1 MVPPGGTREKSP
13 GPGSTFARLKRKC
26 APAPHKV
33 CGKCFH
39 PAKVPCPKRRGLRG
53 NMVPRQIARGPRCG
67 AALRFRRSA
76 AILVE
81 PTVPRLEGGFPR
93 LRPVAASFVPAR
105 GGMHPP
111 SKWSRDSNPSVRL
124 RRPAPFTQGSLIR
137 CAVGANSIVP
147 WKVRRKEGGG
157 EAAPFFWVQHIL
169 APAGILSSSM
179 TRWSF
184 SSPFSVW
191 TAEMSIPQLSW
202 PIIFLGGRLTM
213 ASRVLP
219 TSSSGS

>member
-1 MVPPGGTREKSP
+1 MRPGTPQSLREVLSPSQSPLSKKKGLTGEHGSPSNRAWPAVRCRIALPQKRRDFGGADRPPPGR
-13 GPGSTFARLKRKC
+13 R
-26 APAPHKV
+26 
-33 CGKCFH
+33 
-39 PAKVPCPKRRGLRG
+39 VPSSA
-53 NMVPRQIARGPRCG
+53 ARGR
-67 AALRFRRSA
+67 
-76 AILVE
+76 I
-81 PTVPRLEGGFPR
+81 
-93 LRPVAASFVPAR
+93 LRPRPR
-105 GGMHPP
+105 REPLPP
-111 SKWSRDSNPSVRL
+111 GKWYQDSNPSVRL